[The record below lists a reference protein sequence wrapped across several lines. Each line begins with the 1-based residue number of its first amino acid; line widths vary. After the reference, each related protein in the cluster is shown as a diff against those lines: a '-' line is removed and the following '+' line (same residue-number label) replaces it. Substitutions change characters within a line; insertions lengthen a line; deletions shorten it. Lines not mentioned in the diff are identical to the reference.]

1 MEFLSKEE
9 LRKLFLDKMGRDV
22 FNIPNLKQMAEE
34 VLERCAQ
41 LALAIVTI
49 VASFKPLIKDF
60 EWKDT
65 LQEFRKSVIRTNDGE
80 KQVLKTLESSYDQLK
95 GVELNQC
102 LLLCALFPKDFKI
115 YKQELIE
122 NLIDEG
128 IIERMKSRQEE
139 FDKGYSILRKLE
151 NACLLEG
158 GNDFY
163 EGMFVKIHDLVLD
176 LSYIG
181 IESLPNSVYSLEKLT
196 TLRLRGCGELK
207 QASSLAKLTTL
218 RKLDLRQT
226 RIIEVPDGLE
236 MLVNLIFLDL
246 NMPKLKVV
254 PLGILPKISHLQYLT
269 VYWHLKATVAD
280 EEDITSLKE
289 LETFAGHFDDVDK
302 FSMYIRSLESRRL
315 ACYQIRL
322 GMWGDGGEL
331 TTFNLASK
339 RIKKLF
345 PPRLLLHLRNLEEIR
360 VINCKQVEE
369 IIGEPSDEKEE
380 KEEEGMH
387 QPQASAMDMTQHL
400 STWNIKR

>member
-1 MEFLSKEE
+1 MWERFALEEVGIPEPNLANGCKLVLTTRLLDICLGMSCKDIKMEFLSKEE

-163 EGMFVKIHDLVLD
+163 EGMFVKIHDLVRDMVLD
-176 LSYIG
+176 
-181 IESLPNSVYSLEKLT
+181 V
-196 TLRLRGCGELK
+196 
-207 QASSLAKLTTL
+207 AS
-218 RKLDLRQT
+218 
-226 RIIEVPDGLE
+226 P
-236 MLVNLIFLDL
+236 
-246 NMPKLKVV
+246 
-254 PLGILPKISHLQYLT
+254 
-269 VYWHLKATVAD
+269 
-280 EEDITSLKE
+280 
-289 LETFAGHFDDVDK
+289 
-302 FSMYIRSLESRRL
+302 
-315 ACYQIRL
+315 
-322 GMWGDGGEL
+322 
-331 TTFNLASK
+331 
-339 RIKKLF
+339 
-345 PPRLLLHLRNLEEIR
+345 
-360 VINCKQVEE
+360 
-369 IIGEPSDEKEE
+369 
-380 KEEEGMH
+380 
-387 QPQASAMDMTQHL
+387 
-400 STWNIKR
+400 